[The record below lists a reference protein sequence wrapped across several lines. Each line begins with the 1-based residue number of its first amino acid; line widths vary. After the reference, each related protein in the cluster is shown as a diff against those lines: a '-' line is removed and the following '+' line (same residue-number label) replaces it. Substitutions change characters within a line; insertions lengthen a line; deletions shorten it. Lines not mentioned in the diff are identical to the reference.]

1 MSSGAANTYPR
12 LLGDIGGTN
21 ARFAL
26 IRKPGGPVEDVRTL
40 PGANYPGPAEA
51 IEGYLAEVGGE
62 RPVVGAIGIANPID
76 GDWIKMTNHTWAFSI
91 EVVRKH
97 LGLES
102 LIFIN
107 DFTAL
112 ALSLPRLPE
121 DELVQVGGGKPEK
134 GAAIGV
140 LGPGTGLG
148 VSGLIP
154 AGDRYIP
161 LSGEGGHVTMAPATA
176 EEAAVIAQVGREFP
190 HVSAERLISGPG
202 LVTLHEALAAVRGL
216 PQQRMTAPKIADRAV
231 SGEHPLARD
240 SVNMFCGMLGTI
252 AGNLALTLGAKG
264 GIFIGGGIAPR
275 FGETFLNSPFR
286 QRFEAKGRFQAY
298 LQSIPVFVIH
308 SPYPALIGAAVALEQ
323 TASQKA

>member
-1 MSSGAANTYPR
+1 MSSGVANTYPR

-26 IRKPGGPVEDVRTL
+26 IRKPGGPVEDIRTL

-51 IEGYLAEVGGE
+51 IEAYLAEVGGD

-97 LGLES
+97 IGLQS
-102 LIFIN
+102 LTFIN
-107 DFTAL
+107 DFTTL
-112 ALSLPRLPE
+112 ALSLPKLPE
-121 DELVQVGGGKPEK
+121 NELVQVGGGAVEK

-154 AGDRYIP
+154 FGERYLP
-161 LSGEGGHVTMAPATA
+161 LSGEGGHVTLAPATA
-176 EEAAVIAQVGREFP
+176 EEAAVIAQVSREFP
-190 HVSAERLISGPG
+190 HVSAERVISGPG

-216 PQQRMTAPKIADRAV
+216 PPQGKTAPQIAEGALLGKD
-231 SGEHPLARD
+231 PLAQD

-264 GIFIGGGIAPR
+264 GVFIGGGIVPR

-308 SPYPALIGAAVALEQ
+308 SPYPALIGAAVAIEQ
-323 TASQKA
+323 AAIQ